1 MKVFQEKVLKAKVVS
16 ILISTCSEYP
26 CSETNMQLRTPD
38 LGLILATV
46 LLFEHMIIQE
56 YNVFKELEDG
66 KVQIM

>member
-1 MKVFQEKVLKAKVVS
+1 
-16 ILISTCSEYP
+16 
-26 CSETNMQLRTPD
+26 MQLRTPD